1 MRGSRVCASRFRSVS
16 QTNFCFCRW
25 WNVYYVLMARIV
37 VNDWEMKDM
46 SVMIGDGTPV
56 LLWSQEH
63 QGIVVAV
70 AEQTDRDGVGYR

>member
-1 MRGSRVCASRFRSVS
+1 
-16 QTNFCFCRW
+16 
-25 WNVYYVLMARIV
+25 MARIV